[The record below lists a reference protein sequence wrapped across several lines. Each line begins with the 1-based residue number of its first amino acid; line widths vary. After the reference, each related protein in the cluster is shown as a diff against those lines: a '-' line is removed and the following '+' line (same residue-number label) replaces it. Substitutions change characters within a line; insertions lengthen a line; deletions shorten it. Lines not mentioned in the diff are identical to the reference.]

1 MTAGPH
7 RGPLAGYA
15 LFFLASAFMA
25 SNVVMGR
32 AAADAVP
39 PVGLAFWR
47 WLVAFALILPFALPG
62 LRRHHRALL
71 ADWKRLLVLGALGM
85 GICGAF
91 VYVGLEQTTATNAGL
106 IYASSPVLI
115 LMIAAAGLG
124 ERVRPRQVAGIA
136 LAMAGV
142 LTILARGD
150 AGVLLGLSF
159 NAGDVWILAAATAW
173 AVYTILLRQS
183 RTPLPVVTQ
192 FAANA
197 LSGVLILAP
206 FYAWETWSGRP
217 VEPSADAAL
226 SIAGVALVASVLAFL
241 TYQQTIVR
249 IGPARAGTTLYVMPL
264 WAALLAWATLGET
277 LQAFH
282 LVGAALILPGVLLAT
297 LQPRRTVP

>member
-1 MTAGPH
+1 MTAAPH
-7 RGPLAGYA
+7 RGPYAGYA

-25 SNVVMGR
+25 SNVVLGR
-32 AAADAVP
+32 AAADTVP

-62 LRRHHRALL
+62 LREHRRNLL
-71 ADWKRLLVLGALGM
+71 ADWRRLLVLGALGM
-85 GICGAF
+85 GVCGAF
-91 VYVGLEQTTATNAGL
+91 VYVGLERTTATNAGL

-115 LMIAAAGLG
+115 LLIAAVTTG
-124 ERVRPRQVAGIA
+124 ERVRPVQVAGIA

-150 AGVLLGLSF
+150 PGVLLGLSF
-159 NAGDVWILAAATAW
+159 NTGDVWILAAATAW
-173 AVYTILLRQS
+173 AVYTILLRRS
-183 RTPLPVVTQ
+183 RTPFPVVTL

-206 FYAWETWSGRP
+206 FYAWETLSGRP
-217 VEPSADAAL
+217 VVPTAEAAL
-226 SIAGVALVASVLAFL
+226 SVLGVAVIASVLAFL
-241 TYQQTIVR
+241 TYQMTIAR

-277 LQAFH
+277 LQSFH
-282 LVGAALILPGVLLAT
+282 LAGAALILPGVLMAT
-297 LQPRRTVP
+297 RPAR